1 MSTYR
6 RHLYFNNKTNKTIK
20 TLIHKWNANPIYLSG
35 NILKDQVNSPYNVDW
50 AAVNGSTLNLAS
62 GYINCSDT
70 NYLYTGNFKTDKS
83 FGKYWEISVTFK
95 YIKNTSNNNY
105 VLIDMASIIGTLPN
119 TAACCILY
127 TKYVIGTNSKFYYNQ
142 AGNDLHYKQVPIG
155 NMLIEN
161 QDNNITIGIEP
172 IDNTYAMHYIIVNNK
187 YKFYITDKFIARDIG
202 NEVTWNYG
210 APAYI
215 GRAVAY
221 GYYNINA
228 NYFIKELSMYHLE
241 YF

>member
-6 RHLYFNNKTNKTIK
+6 RHLYFNNKTIK
-20 TLIHKWNANPIYLSG
+20 TLIHKWDANPIYLSG
-35 NILKDQVNSPYNVDW
+35 NILKDQVNSPYSVDW

-62 GYINCSDT
+62 GYINCSAS
-70 NYLYTGNFKTDKS
+70 NFLYTDKFQTDKS
-83 FGKYWEISVTFK
+83 FGKYWEILVTFK

-119 TAACCILY
+119 TAACCIVY
-127 TKYVIGTNSKFYYNQ
+127 KKDVIDTNSKFYYNQ
-142 AGNDLHYKQVPIG
+142 ASNDLHYKQVPIG

-161 QDNNITIGIEP
+161 QDNTITIGIEP
-172 IDNTYAMHYIIVNNK
+172 IDNTYAMHYVIVNNK

-202 NEVTWNYG
+202 NDVTWNNNIN
-210 APAYI
+210 AYI
-215 GRAVAY
+215 GITALNS
-221 GYYNINA
+221 YNDINA

>member
-6 RHLYFNNKTNKTIK
+6 RHLYFNNKTIK

-50 AAVNGSTLNLAS
+50 TAVNGSTLNLAS
-62 GYINCSDT
+62 GYINCSAS
-70 NYLYTGNFKTDKS
+70 NFLYTDKFQTDKS
-83 FGKYWEISVTFK
+83 FGKYWEISITFK
-95 YIKNTSNNNY
+95 YIKNNINNNY
-105 VLIDMASIIGTLPN
+105 VLIDMCSIIGTAPN

-127 TKYVIGTNSKFYYNQ
+127 KKDVIDTNPKFYYNQ
-142 AGNDLHYKQVPIG
+142 AGNDLHFKLVPIS

-161 QDNNITIGIEP
+161 QDNTITIGIEP

-187 YKFYITDKFIARDIG
+187 YKFYVTDKFIARDIG
-202 NEVTWNYG
+202 NEVIWNNTNNT
-210 APAYI
+210 YI
-215 GRAVAY
+215 GRSVHNAY
-221 GYYNINA
+221 YYTNA
-228 NYFIKELSMYHLE
+228 NYLIKDISMYHLE

>member
-6 RHLYFNNKTNKTIK
+6 RHLYFNNKTIK
-20 TLIHKWNANPIYLSG
+20 TLIHKWDANPIYLSG
-35 NILKDQVNSPYNVDW
+35 NILKDQVNSPYSVDW
-50 AAVNGSTLNLAS
+50 TAVNGSTLNLAS
-62 GYINCSDT
+62 GYINCSAS
-70 NYLYTGNFKTDKS
+70 NFLYTNKFQTDNS
-83 FGKYWEISVTFK
+83 FGKYWEISITFK
-95 YIKNTSNNNY
+95 YIKNNTSNNY
-105 VLIDMASIIGTLPN
+105 VLIDMASITGTSFN

-127 TKYVIGTNSKFYYNQ
+127 KNNVIDSNPKFYYNQ
-142 AGNDLHYKQVPIG
+142 ASNDLHYKAVPID

-161 QDNNITIGIEP
+161 QDNTITIGIEP

-187 YKFYITDKFIARDIG
+187 YKFYVIDKFIAHDIG
-202 NEVTWNYG
+202 NGVTWNPG

-215 GRAVAY
+215 GRAVHSAY
-221 GYYNINA
+221 YVTNA